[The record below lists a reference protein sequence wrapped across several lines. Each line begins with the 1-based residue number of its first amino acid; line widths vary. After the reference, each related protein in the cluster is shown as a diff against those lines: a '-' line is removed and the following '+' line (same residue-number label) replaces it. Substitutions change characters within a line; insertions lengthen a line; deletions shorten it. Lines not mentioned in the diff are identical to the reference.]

1 MLGEWVNII
10 LNQSLL
16 EALRK
21 SVGIRM
27 ILNSKVYITGETKLI
42 FSYMWKNDRKTHA
55 SERNKNEDIT
65 FQQKYEFSS
74 LFLRGLF
81 DPYHDYLSLCT
92 FVNYQLMLYVGMQ

>member
-1 MLGEWVNII
+1 MIHRAAGEGRDLLNYPSHQLYRHLDVSWV
-10 LNQSLL
+10 
-16 EALRK
+16 
-21 SVGIRM
+21 
-27 ILNSKVYITGETKLI
+27 I

-92 FVNYQLMLYVGMQ
+92 FVNHQLMLYVGMQ